1 VNFQRYLS
9 AKRTVDDRAL
19 NRRVEARLADE
30 LRDRDR
36 LRVLEVGAGI
46 GATLTRFLSREWFP
60 ERVAYTALDLEAEN
74 LSSARERLPAWAAP
88 RGFAVRGASDP
99 SADDRLVCS
108 RDDQRVEVEFRA
120 ADAFEYLAGTDREWD
135 LVVAHAFVDL
145 VDPAD
150 ALATFRDALAPDGFA
165 YCPITFD
172 GETIFE
178 PAVGGRTDAAAD
190 REFEDRLLDAFHRH
204 IDASGDSKAG
214 RHLLAL
220 APEDGEVLAAGGS
233 DWVVRPRGD
242 GGGGNNGGVGDDSG
256 SYPADEAYFLD
267 CIVEMVSGAVA
278 DESGIDS
285 DRLAEWTARRRDQI
299 ADAELVYC
307 AHQLDLLV
315 R

>member
-1 VNFQRYLS
+1 MNFQRYLS

-19 NRRVEARLADE
+19 NRRVETRLADE
-30 LRDRDR
+30 VRDRDH

-46 GATLTRFLSREWFP
+46 GATLTRFLARPWFP
-60 ERVAYTALDLEAEN
+60 DRVTYTALDLETEN
-74 LSSARERLPAWAAP
+74 LASARERLPAWAAP
-88 RGFAVRGASDP
+88 RGFAVRQTN
-99 SADDRLVCS
+99 DRLVCS
-108 RDDQRVEVEFRA
+108 REDQRVEVEFRT
-120 ADAFEYLAGTDREWD
+120 ADAFEYLAETDREWD

-150 ALATFRDALAPDGFA
+150 ALAAFRDALAPDGLV

-172 GETIFE
+172 GETVFE
-178 PAVGGRTDAAAD
+178 PTADDGTDLEVD
-190 REFEDRLLDAFHRH
+190 REFEDRLTGCFHRH
-204 IDASGDSKAG
+204 IDASGDSRAG
-214 RHLLAL
+214 RHLLSL
-220 APEDGEVLAAGGS
+220 APKNGAVLAAGGS

-242 GGGGNNGGVGDDSG
+242 STG
-256 SYPADEAYFLD
+256 YPADEAYFLD

-278 DESGIDS
+278 EESEIDS
-285 DRLAEWTARRRDQI
+285 DRLADWTARRRDQI

>member
-60 ERVAYTALDLEAEN
+60 ERVAYTALDLKAEN

-88 RGFAVRGASDP
+88 RGFAVGRAN
-99 SADDRLVCS
+99 DRLVCS

-150 ALATFRDALAPDGFA
+150 ALAAFRDALAPDGLA

-307 AHQLDLLV
+307 AHQLDLLI